1 MLLRIRTASTGRA
14 LAQVASRARPAALR
28 VREMSGPVKVSETG
42 LLDVIAPYEVARTE
56 PLHEMG
62 VLYPPGTPSPMEA
75 VLADGPVIVDGVM
88 AKTGGGPTGHPIEY
102 IRLSQYDPTPVSCK
116 YSGIEFVS
124 QLALDY
130 VANKVAHQAQSA
142 PLGSVPSSAPAPP
155 QRTRLAALSGPP
167 LPGRRGRASG
177 RPASASGA
185 RTGRLPSRAHRLLAI
200 QAAGVSGE
208 SESSV
213 PEGVWPPGGPSNLAP
228 PPKTLANNTFGAAS
242 EDGRYGQL

>member
-1 MLLRIRTASTGRA
+1 MLRLRTASTGRA
-14 LAQVASRARPAALR
+14 LAQVPRLAALR

-42 LLDVIAPYEVARTE
+42 LLDVIAPYEVERTE

-62 VLYPPGTPSPMEA
+62 VLYPPGVPSPMEA

-130 VANKVAHQAQSA
+130 VANKAAHQAQS
-142 PLGSVPSSAPAPP
+142 VPFVASRAPP
-155 QRTRLAALSGPP
+155 LRLLGTRLAALSGPAAP
-167 LPGRRGRASG
+167 SARGRASG

-185 RTGRLPSRAHRLLAI
+185 PTGRLQS
-200 QAAGVSGE
+200 
-208 SESSV
+208 
-213 PEGVWPPGGPSNLAP
+213 
-228 PPKTLANNTFGAAS
+228 
-242 EDGRYGQL
+242 